1 MSSPRG
7 LELPPIQLGE
17 ELQHFRRVQI
27 SESTK
32 PIRDIGEALH
42 RLTVDNTDAAA
53 NAFVGLKSYLAW
65 QVDPAKDTDN
75 LNLEE
80 AKGRFQTAVDSGN

>member
-1 MSSPRG
+1 
-7 LELPPIQLGE
+7 
-17 ELQHFRRVQI
+17 LQHFRRVQI

-32 PIRDIGEALH
+32 PIRDLGEALD

-65 QVDPAKDTDN
+65 EVDPARDTDS
-75 LNLEE
+75 LNLAE
-80 AKGRFQTAVDSGN
+80 AKARFQTAVDSGN